1 MLVEF
6 SVANHRAIRERQT
19 LSMVPDSDSAD
30 RRKAPQ
36 RAIETGHPAIPH
48 LLPDACI
55 LGANGTGKT
64 SLLSAMDVMAS
75 VIAVSAE
82 HKSDSK
88 IEVEPFARKRGWD
101 RRPSAFE
108 ATFLSGAAAYRYGF
122 EATCNRVTGERLA
135 VRTAKAK
142 DWSVLFERTWI
153 PKTKKH
159 EVSYTART
167 KGGRPAWLSKT
178 RPNALL
184 LSAAAKAGAGGHL
197 ERAHAWLTGQLGTS
211 GESTAAR
218 NARPNRLRLRKA
230 QWRKRIVEFCRDLGV
245 SLHGI
250 EVDEAHMADM
260 ITMDDIPSP
269 FREILM
275 RGGMTLESFRAMYR
289 SKQPDGVIFDVR
301 LLRGDGGSASVAIE
315 SESLGIQTVYALAAP
330 VLHALETGRMIVADD
345 LSAELD
351 PAAVEALI
359 GMFCEPAVNPKGAQI
374 IFTTRDP
381 ANGREAFFERDQV
394 WIMEM
399 EHDEHAASLRCEQNF
414 EGRRGV
420 RSLLEDHLGG
430 GGRSIL

>member
-30 RRKAPQ
+30 RRKAPE

-122 EATCNRVTGERLA
+122 EATCNRVTSESLA
-135 VRTAKAK
+135 VHTAKAK

-159 EVSYTART
+159 EVAYAAKP

-184 LSAAAKAGAGGHL
+184 LSAAAKASAGGHL

-211 GESTAAR
+211 RESTPAR

-230 QWRKRIVEFCRDLGV
+230 QWRKRIVEFFRDLGV
-245 SLHGI
+245 RLDGLEI
-250 EVDEAHMADM
+250 EEFHAADM
-260 ITMDDIPSP
+260 FTFDDVPSP

-275 RGGMTLESFRAMYR
+275 RSGTTLDSLREAHRQ
-289 SKQPDGVIFDVR
+289 KQPDNVLFDVS
-301 LLRGDGGSASVAIE
+301 LLHDGGSAPVPIK
-315 SESLGIQTVYALAAP
+315 SESSGIQTVYAFAEP

-359 GMFCEPAVNPKGAQI
+359 GMFCEPAANPKGAQI

-399 EHDEHAASLRCEQNF
+399 EHGEHAASLRCEQNF

-420 RSLLEDHLGG
+420 RNLLEDHLGG

>member
-19 LSMVPDSDSAD
+19 LSMVPDSGSAD

-122 EATCNRVTGERLA
+122 EATCNRVTGESLA
-135 VRTAKAK
+135 VHTAKAK

-159 EVSYTART
+159 EVSYAAKP

-218 NARPNRLRLRKA
+218 NVRPNRLRLRKA
-230 QWRKRIVEFCRDLGV
+230 QWRKRIVEFFRDLGIR
-245 SLHGI
+245 LDGLEI
-250 EVDEAHMADM
+250 EEFHAAEML
-260 ITMDDIPSP
+260 TFDDVPPP

-275 RGGMTLESFRAMYR
+275 RSGMTLDSLREEHRR
-289 SKQPDGVIFDVR
+289 KQPDNVLFDVS
-301 LLRGDGGSASVAIE
+301 LLHDGGSAPVAIE
-315 SESLGIQTVYALAAP
+315 SESSGIQTVYALAAP

-345 LSAELD
+345 LGAELD